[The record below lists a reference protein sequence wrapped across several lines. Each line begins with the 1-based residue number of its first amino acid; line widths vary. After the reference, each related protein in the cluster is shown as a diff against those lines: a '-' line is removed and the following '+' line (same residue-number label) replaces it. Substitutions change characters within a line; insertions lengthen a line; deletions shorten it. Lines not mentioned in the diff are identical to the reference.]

1 MSAVR
6 RQIEANQRRHG
17 MQRRQL
23 YDNYNNYYQSY
34 EHRDTYR
41 PRPASVCSFYDVT
54 DNSDDD
60 SALCVQRVTV
70 GPY

>member
-1 MSAVR
+1 
-6 RQIEANQRRHG
+6 